1 MLLPFQSSQTAFHE
15 QHLESALDFGDDIF
29 DDTDDV
35 DEDING
41 IQHLF
46 DEWNE
51 SKI

>member
-1 MLLPFQSSQTAFHE
+1 MM
-15 QHLESALDFGDDIF
+15 I

-51 SKI
+51 SKFKENYVFEYFMTI

>member
-1 MLLPFQSSQTAFHE
+1 M
-15 QHLESALDFGDDIF
+15 I

-51 SKI
+51 SKRNIMLLKINLLILELFQQVL